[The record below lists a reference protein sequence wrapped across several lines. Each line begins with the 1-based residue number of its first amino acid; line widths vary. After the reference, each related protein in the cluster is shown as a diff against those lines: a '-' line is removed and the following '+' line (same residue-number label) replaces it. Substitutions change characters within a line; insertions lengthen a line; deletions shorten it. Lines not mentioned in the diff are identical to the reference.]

1 MKRAERISHLMT
13 LACVLVLLLCCAVLP
28 KEAQAAEVMD
38 GTVRVWLASLGNP
51 SEVDITV
58 CGSYSLNGIAI
69 NNGTQLKVSFASSTG
84 RLTLNMNGSNRD
96 MGSSFTLK
104 RHQLSGINGLKIQ
117 QARQKNN
124 VYPADLEFYTEYAS
138 GGYKLYVIAH
148 VFVEDYLYGVV
159 PYEIGSSA
167 PLEAMKAQSIC
178 ARTYA
183 ARAMKAQT
191 GKKYDVQDTTQ
202 DQVYNGTPVSSTL
215 SEQAVNETRGIV
227 LSINGDLT
235 GTYYTAS
242 NGGQIDSPVNIWGSN
257 SILYLTVRDDPYDYA
272 NTAAQVKSFTVVK
285 NGIQTNSTLNSLLV
299 EKAKKT
305 FGANNVTINSVS
317 GILPHTPR
325 YSAPS
330 RLYTKLDFDVS
341 VTADGVKKSGT
352 LSFDIFSELEA
363 PLSMSINSGNN
374 ELWTVNDQGSTFT
387 VQARRFGHGTGMSQ
401 RGAMTM
407 ARQGYRYDEILA
419 FYFPGSVRTP
429 YTFVSSVLPPVNTGS
444 VTPIL
449 SSESA
454 AAIDNAGCCYG
465 VVYLSSMQTETALR
479 LSASDTSDIL
489 AGIPHG
495 AVVHVLARYGEWA
508 LIRYRELTG
517 YIQYAALSVNGTIPA
532 TAAPA
537 TVLYSYGRITNNSYL
552 NLRAGTSTS
561 TESLA

>member
-1 MKRAERISHLMT
+1 MKRTEKLFHLMT
-13 LACVLVLLLCCAVLP
+13 LACVLVLLFCCAALP
-28 KEAQAAEVMD
+28 KEAQAGDVMD

-58 CGSYSLNGIAI
+58 CGSYSLNGSTI
-69 NNGTQLKVSFASSTG
+69 NNGTTLKVSFASSAG
-84 RLTLNMNGSNRD
+84 RLTLNMNGSTRD
-96 MGSSFTLK
+96 MGNSFTLK
-104 RHQLSGINGLKIQ
+104 RHQLSGTNGLKIQ

-138 GGYKLYVIAH
+138 GSYKLYVIAH
-148 VFVEDYLYGVV
+148 VFIEDYLYGVV

-167 PLEAMKAQSIC
+167 PLEAMKAQSVC

-202 DQVYNGTPVSSTL
+202 DQVYNGTPASSSL

-257 SILYLTVRDDPYDYA
+257 SIFYLTVRDDPYDYA
-272 NTAAQVKSFTVVK
+272 NSAAQVKSFNVIK
-285 NGIQTNSTLNSLLV
+285 NGIQTNGALNSLLI

-305 FGANNVTINSVS
+305 FGATTVTINSVS

-325 YSAPS
+325 YAAPS

-352 LSFDIFSELEA
+352 LSFDIFSELET

-374 ELWTVNDQGSTFT
+374 ELWTVTDQGSSFT

-429 YTFVSSVLPPVNTGS
+429 YTFVSSVLPPVCNGS

-449 SSESA
+449 NSESA
-454 AAIDNAGCCYG
+454 SAIGNAGCCYG
-465 VVYLSSMQTETALR
+465 VVYLSSMQAETALR
-479 LSASDTSDIL
+479 LSASDTSDII

-517 YIQYAALSVNGTIPA
+517 YIQYAALSVNDTIPG
-532 TAAPA
+532 TAASS